1 MKFKVTIVG
10 VCLCLLLNITTKS
23 SVCRE
28 NTMIIAHRGAS
39 GYVPE
44 NTASSFKKAIELKVE
59 AVEFDVYA
67 CKSGDLIVM
76 HDANVDRTTDGKG
89 LIKTKTLEELK
100 ALTVKGGG
108 KIPTFSEVLDI
119 LDAQTNIVIDIKE
132 EGVAQELAKIITFY
146 THNKGWKPEQFFATG
161 FQHEELSKLHDLV
174 PFIKLIPSVICVP
187 HKFAQFAQEMN
198 AYGVCL
204 INVENCFSQSLA
216 HDIKSRGLKLWVWS
230 PSESKETVEMLY
242 QVGADAI
249 MVDYPDVVKK
259 MWMEVIKQ
267 DAIKK
272 QAFASRSVQP

>member
-1 MKFKVTIVG
+1 MKLKVTFIG
-10 VCLCLLLNITTKS
+10 TCLFLLLNITTKS
-23 SVCRE
+23 LLCRE
-28 NTMIIAHRGAS
+28 NVMLIAHRGAS

-44 NTASSFKKAIELKVE
+44 NTASSFKKAVELNVE
-59 AVEFDVYA
+59 AVEFDVYQ

-76 HDANVDRTTDGKG
+76 HDAHVDRTTDGKG
-89 LIKTKTLEELK
+89 LIKNKTLDELK
-100 ALTVKGGG
+100 ALNVKGGG

-119 LDAQTNIVIDIKE
+119 LDAQTKIVIDIKE
-132 EGVAQELAKIITFY
+132 EGVAQELAKIINFY

-161 FQHEELSKLHDLV
+161 FQHEELRQLHELV
-174 PFIKLIPSVICVP
+174 PFIKLIPSVICIP

-216 HDIKSRGLKLWVWS
+216 QDIKSRGLKLWVWT

-242 QVGADAI
+242 QIGADAI

-259 MWMEVIKQ
+259 MWMEVAKQ
-267 DAIKK
+267 DKIKK
-272 QAFASRSVQP
+272 EAFLLRA